1 MGTRTLKS
9 WVNQFDS
16 SPEIIAAYVFS
27 NSRIFL
33 DPVTY
38 PFSNIHT
45 VMDESGDA
53 ITDGSGDDIL
63 DI

>member
-9 WVNQFDS
+9 WVNQTDA
-16 SPEIIAAYVFS
+16 SPEVIIAYVFS
-27 NSRIFL
+27 DSRIFF

-45 VMDESGDA
+45 VTDESGDA
-53 ITDGSGDDIL
+53 ITDGSGDEIL

>member
-9 WVNQFDS
+9 WVNQVDS
-16 SPEIIAAYVFS
+16 SPEFIHAYEFS
-27 NSRIFL
+27 NGRVFL

-45 VMDESGDA
+45 VTDASGDA
-53 ITDGSGDDIL
+53 ITDGSGDEIL

>member
-1 MGTRTLKS
+1 MGTRTLKT
-9 WVNQFDS
+9 WVNQADS
-16 SPEIIAAYVFS
+16 GPEIITAYVFS

-38 PFSNIHT
+38 PFSNIHVVT
-45 VMDESGDA
+45 DSSGDA